1 MTRQDVLGFFEREG
15 DEEYPCVIEWT
26 GGEKEPGLLSCLRA
40 ESSDGLPVLVVRD
53 PAPPLKDLNEFA
65 DLLTARGKRELGIAI
80 RMDPGAF
87 ARGEVTIGPGDL
99 STVRRGAAV
108 KVLRPCDGDDSPEA
122 ARAMEGAARA
132 GFEIALR

>member
-1 MTRQDVLGFFEREG
+1 MTRQEVLGFFEREG

-53 PAPPLKDLNEFA
+53 PTPPLKNLTEFS
-65 DLLTARGKRELGIAI
+65 
-80 RMDPGAF
+80 
-87 ARGEVTIGPGDL
+87 RGEVTIGPGDL
-99 STVRRGAAV
+99 STARRGAAV